1 MSLLNLPE
9 VLKKYGPLRNLWEG
23 GGQGER
29 VLSVFKP
36 TWGGYRKNCMP
47 SMLDRMLRQM
57 AIERIKSKQQESYG
71 NLRRIDD
78 TSTGIESEHQYANH
92 DNDDENNATNC

>member
-9 VLKKYGPLRNLWEG
+9 VLKKYGPIRNLWEG

-29 VLSVFKP
+29 VLSVVKP
-36 TWGGYRKNCMP
+36 TWGGYRKNWMP

-57 AIERIKSKQQESYG
+57 AIERIKSKQQQYG
-71 NLRRIDD
+71 NLKIGDD
-78 TSTGIESEHQYANH
+78 ASSKNSDLFYVLPR
-92 DNDDENNATNC
+92 CS